1 MGIISSKQQ
10 QVPSLLTPSMEGN
23 LDEVKRLVG
32 IYIADNNTN
41 NNGSKS
47 DTLSSYINTTDAS
60 GNAAVHGAVFAGHL
74 DVLKFLVE
82 SCCCD
87 DKDGG
92 DDGVDLQL
100 KNGLG
105 CSPLWI
111 AAGYDRIECLEYL
124 IDKLHGMNQL
134 DVALLDANSTGDTPF
149 VAAVS
154 RGNINACKCLLS
166 CVEDKMYNKPD
177 DDELAYWDMKC
188 KILRTSNNSGDTALK
203 VAVATGQGEELVTWL
218 LEEDDFCAEWLAA
231 KQHSTK
237 SSPACSSD
245 KDDDVDNPMLTKS
258 VNRKNEAGLS
268 PLIVACERNLPAI
281 AELLLKHG
289 ADLTIKDAKGRNP
302 LSVASFCGCDD
313 VVKFLLDK
321 TDASTLL
328 IDTKD
333 SNGCTP
339 LWLACRT
346 GNLSMVKVLIDAGAD
361 TTVANNEGLTPQ
373 EVASKF
379 KKDKVVEYFMQTA
392 S

>member
-47 DTLSSYINTTDAS
+47 TLSSYINTTDAS
-60 GNAAVHGAVFAGHL
+60 GNAAVHGAVFAGNL
-74 DVLKFLVE
+74 DILKFLVE

-87 DKDGG
+87 DNYGG

-124 IDKLHGMNQL
+124 IDKLHNMNQL

-166 CVEDKMYNKPD
+166 CVEDKKMYKPD

-188 KILRTSNNSGDTALK
+188 KLLRTSNNSGDTALK
-203 VAVATGQGEELVTWL
+203 VAVATGQGKELVTWL
-218 LEEDDFCAEWLAA
+218 LEEDDLCVAA
-231 KQHSTK
+231 KQHSTT
-237 SSPACSSD
+237 SSSASSSD

-313 VVKFLLDK
+313 VVEFLLNK

-328 IDTKD
+328 IDMKD

-346 GNLSMVKVLIDAGAD
+346 GNLSMVKVLIDSGAD
-361 TTVANNEGLTPQ
+361 IKVANNEGLTPQ
-373 EVASKF
+373 DVASKF

-392 S
+392 N

>member
-10 QVPSLLTPSMEGN
+10 QVPTLLTPSMEGN

-32 IYIADNNTN
+32 IYIADNN
-41 NNGSKS
+41 GSKS
-47 DTLSSYINTTDAS
+47 TLSSYINSTDAS

-74 DVLKFLVE
+74 DILKFLVE

-87 DKDGG
+87 DNDDD

-124 IDKLHGMNQL
+124 IDKLHNMNQL

-166 CVEDKMYNKPD
+166 CVEDKMYKSD

-188 KILRTSNNSGDTALK
+188 KLLRTSNNSGDTALK

-218 LEEDDFCAEWLAA
+218 LEEDDLCNEWLAN
-231 KQHSTK
+231 QHSTT
-237 SSPACSSD
+237 SCSSD
-245 KDDDVDNPMLTKS
+245 KDDDVDNPMQAKS

-313 VVKFLLDK
+313 VVEFLLNK

-328 IDTKD
+328 IDMKD
-333 SNGCTP
+333 STGCTP

-373 EVASKF
+373 DAASKF
-379 KKDKVVEYFMQTA
+379 KKDKVAEYFMQSA
-392 S
+392 SLK

>member
-10 QVPSLLTPSMEGN
+10 QVPTLLTPSMEGN

-41 NNGSKS
+41 NGSKS
-47 DTLSSYINTTDAS
+47 TLASYINTTDAS

-87 DKDGG
+87 DNDN
-92 DDGVDLQL
+92 GVDLQL

-105 CSPLWI
+105 CSPIWI

-124 IDKLHGMNQL
+124 IDKLHNMNQL
-134 DVALLDANSTGDTPF
+134 DVGLLDANSTGDTPF

-166 CVEDKMYNKPD
+166 CVEDKFYKPD
-177 DDELAYWDMKC
+177 DDELAYWDTKC

-218 LEEDDFCAEWLAA
+218 LEEDDLCLA
-231 KQHSTK
+231 KQHSTT
-237 SSPACSSD
+237 SNSSD
-245 KDDDVDNPMLTKS
+245 KDDDVDNPMQTKS

-289 ADLTIKDAKGRNP
+289 ADLTIKDAMGRNP

-313 VVKFLLDK
+313 VVEFLLNK

-328 IDTKD
+328 IDMKD
-333 SNGCTP
+333 GNGCTP

-361 TTVANNEGLTPQ
+361 TKVANNEGLTPQ
-373 EVASKF
+373 DVASKF

-392 S
+392 N